1 MPWPLSHLGS
11 GLRDCGLW
19 EKQVPSYPRI
29 PTWQLHRTRSEG
41 TGGWV
46 VVWVNGSLHL
56 SMRSRKPAW
65 TKPTPSGSQ
74 NLKRWRCEGRSSKER
89 PRHTSRSHVPAT
101 EPSGKCSLRLRRYR
115 GEAGVGCG
123 RKRDH
128 PPPGMRAAGPTQTSQ
143 HCGSPRGPAPGPAS
157 WRAELGRCPRG
168 SRGSRCILL
177 PEPRRKL
184 GGPGSREAEFRH
196 GAPGKAS
203 RCGPMDSSAVPLGA
217 ARPGG
222 RKGPL
227 PPTLSSGEPSQDS

>member
-1 MPWPLSHLGS
+1 MPWSLSHLGS

-128 PPPGMRAAGPTQTSQ
+128 PPLPG
-143 HCGSPRGPAPGPAS
+143 CELPG
-157 WRAELGRCPRG
+157 R
-168 SRGSRCILL
+168 
-177 PEPRRKL
+177 PRRANTAD
-184 GGPGSREAEFRH
+184 PR
-196 GAPGKAS
+196 
-203 RCGPMDSSAVPLGA
+203 A
-217 ARPGG
+217 ARP
-222 RKGPL
+222 L
-227 PPTLSSGEPSQDS
+227 APPPGVRSWAAVLEGLEGLGASSCRSRAGSWVGQGVAKLSSAMALQVRRAVADRWTPRPCFSVLRGPGGERGRYRQL